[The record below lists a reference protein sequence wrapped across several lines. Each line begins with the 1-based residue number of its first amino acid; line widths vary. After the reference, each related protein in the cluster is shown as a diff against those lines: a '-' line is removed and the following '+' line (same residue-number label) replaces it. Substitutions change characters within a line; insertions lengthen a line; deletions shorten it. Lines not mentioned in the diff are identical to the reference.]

1 MADAEQLRND
11 MNKNHNELKEQNMKQ
26 LQESKERDEKLTNM
40 ILNLTTHQTKAAE
53 DTAQRFDNMEKK
65 QDSLENRIE
74 KIEKGGTEKSEHTF
88 RGQHMEKI
96 EQAKFG
102 IKVLGMRDKVSEIS
116 AKTHLEQML
125 NLTKTTMNN
134 MGISQ
139 AFRLGK
145 NPEKEGDP
153 CPPVIIVFTTTEMV
167 EIILNA
173 ARSEGLGNKFKEHI
187 AEEYAKVYAEF
198 IRIGQFLRESKQ
210 FSYRLRFEEHTLQ
223 LQVKPQTSDRYKIIK
238 KFTPQVALNTLAEIE
253 ELEGEEIAK
262 PTEEDTRK
270 VTIVLGSTKLNID
283 NPKEVPKEMIAE
295 MSKEEQKA
303 MEEAFKLNNKH
314 MGGNRIT
321 VICKTRTDA
330 IIIGNW
336 KGVQKMGTYSLNPL
350 PDCFTDIT
358 WNK

>member
-65 QDSLENRIE
+65 QESLENRLE
-74 KIEKGGTEKSEHTF
+74 QIEKGGTEKSEHTF
-88 RGQHMEKI
+88 RSQHMEKI
-96 EQAKFG
+96 ERAKFG

-116 AKTHLEQML
+116 VKNHIEQTL
-125 NLTKTTMNN
+125 NLTKTTLNN

-187 AEEYAKVYAEF
+187 AEEYAKV
-198 IRIGQFLRESKQ
+198 
-210 FSYRLRFEEHTLQ
+210 
-223 LQVKPQTSDRYKIIK
+223 
-238 KFTPQVALNTLAEIE
+238 
-253 ELEGEEIAK
+253 
-262 PTEEDTRK
+262 
-270 VTIVLGSTKLNID
+270 
-283 NPKEVPKEMIAE
+283 
-295 MSKEEQKA
+295 
-303 MEEAFKLNNKH
+303 
-314 MGGNRIT
+314 
-321 VICKTRTDA
+321 
-330 IIIGNW
+330 
-336 KGVQKMGTYSLNPL
+336 
-350 PDCFTDIT
+350 
-358 WNK
+358 